1 MSPAEA
7 NPFPPDL
14 AERMAIA
21 MREKIEQ
28 DGGCLPQD
36 LEERGF
42 TPEEIDHAWLKA
54 KDILEFKGRVSR
66 R

>member
-1 MSPAEA
+1 MGPAVA
-7 NPFPPDL
+7 KSFPPDL
-14 AERMAIA
+14 GERMAEA

-36 LEERGF
+36 LQECGF

-54 KDILEFKGRVSR
+54 KAIVEFKGRVSR